1 MGQVGELACPSLL
14 WKAEKDDE
22 LLIDSLTPH
31 PPVNIQLAVL
41 HWEGTVT
48 PGPKASGFRVQAW
61 CHALAA

>member
-14 WKAEKDDE
+14 WKAEKDDV

-41 HWEGTVT
+41 H
-48 PGPKASGFRVQAW
+48 
-61 CHALAA
+61 